1 MNGMIFSGDTE
12 ENLNTVMQHL
22 STELVSEPGEIL
34 SILVESKAQGTAVG
48 INAPALGNEICVT
61 GVEDVIMNDDITIV
75 LKRYDNTG
83 YMLETN
89 KLKLSD
95 IRSVFPFKSPFE
107 NPYMKTLKHGR
118 SL

>member
-1 MNGMIFSGDTE
+1 MIFSGDTE

-22 STELVSEPGEIL
+22 STELVSETGEIL
-34 SILVESKAQGTAVG
+34 NILAESKAQGTAVG
-48 INAPALGNEICVT
+48 INAPALGKEICVT